1 MEHKQA
7 YASHEKICKL
17 WRSAGRPTSSDHP
30 AKMAKL
36 ESQRN
41 LQRIAR
47 DEKSMKERT
56 NHDDL
61 MTTFSQN
68 ASQVCRKLKQIRGE
82 NLKNIDLP
90 FIDTLNGRFSGNN
103 VLEGFCSN
111 TETLCNA
118 EMENEH
124 EFYKM
129 CVEDN
134 MMIFDITSNEAMEIP
149 HMTFEEDIF
158 QRLQSMTLTA
168 CCH

>member
-1 MEHKQA
+1 MLENLSNQLYTDDEIPILAELFSMMLLISAEKNFDTISPKVKRSPAKNPFFSVEHKQA

-17 WRSAGRPTSSDHP
+17 WRSAGRPTASGHP
-30 AKMAKL
+30 AKIAKL

-68 ASQVCRKLKQIRGE
+68 ASQICRKLKQIRGE
-82 NLKNIDLP
+82 NLKSIDLP

-103 VLEGFCSN
+103 VLEGFCSKHRN
-111 TETLCNA
+111 
-118 EMENEH
+118 
-124 EFYKM
+124 F
-129 CVEDN
+129 V
-134 MMIFDITSNEAMEIP
+134 
-149 HMTFEEDIF
+149 
-158 QRLQSMTLTA
+158 Q
-168 CCH
+168 